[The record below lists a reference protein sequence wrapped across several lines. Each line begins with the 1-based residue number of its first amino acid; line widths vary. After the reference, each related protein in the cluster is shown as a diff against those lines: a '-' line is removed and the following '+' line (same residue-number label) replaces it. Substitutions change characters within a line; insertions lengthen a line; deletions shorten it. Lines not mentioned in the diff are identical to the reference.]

1 MRPKGQDAL
10 RARLRDCV
18 WLVAANA
25 ILLAFMLASDLATI
39 SRVRHAQ
46 GLVVRHAHGVVDTW
60 RDEPWRRPVLRLAR
74 WRADPQPLLFT
85 CQKFAQA
92 TGRCPTV
99 ADWTARELGVDWIDL
114 QTGLTG
120 QFVHRATSLRAGDD
134 VTFSASVDDVRDG
147 EVASTLSAMKT
158 GCAIFGSAIVLF
170 GSLAL
175 LARHKLRA
183 HAKLVAAANRRAAAN
198 AAAAEAAADA
208 RRLRL

>member
-1 MRPKGQDAL
+1 MGQDAL
-10 RARLRDCV
+10 RARLRDCL
-18 WLVAANA
+18 WLVAVNA

-46 GLVVRHAHGVVDTW
+46 ALVVRHAYGVVDTW
-60 RDEPWRRPVLRLAR
+60 RDEPWRRPLFRLAR

-85 CQKFAQA
+85 CQRFARS

-99 ADWTARELGVDWIDL
+99 ADWTARQLGVDWIDL

-120 QFVHRATSLRAGDD
+120 QFVHRATSLRAGDN
-134 VTFSASVDDVRDG
+134 VTFAASVEAVQDG

-198 AAAAEAAADA
+198 AAAAEAAAEA
-208 RRLRL
+208 RRLQL